1 MRKATFILTVLLAI
15 AAFPA
20 FAQFDNYHYNA
31 NMNCSDCHSMHA
43 SAHNNLTDG
52 SEIETSNTTG
62 GTAINPY
69 YPNQPANGRHY
80 LLKNTDVCASCHDG
94 QTWAPDVI
102 GDNFNSYVRSA
113 GGVKADTTVTTGGG
127 HQIGSTVRP
136 PGYNGTPVNNYFAAG
151 SQLECFSCHSPHGGT
166 AFRNLGPYQMRTTIG
181 MAAAAN
187 VLPTVTKST
196 TFSNTTDVT
205 INAATRTWGTDL
217 PGYYANQNV
226 KYGRNATGVTFGGV
240 VASNRYD
247 HFCGVC
253 HGQFHGGAITE
264 TTVGDGTGFI
274 KHPTSVVQISGA
286 STSVWGAQN
295 GAQTLK
301 VYTPDGAQGYDSSP
315 GCVTCHKAHG
325 NNNPFALIY
334 PDRQT
339 GTASGEEGGTGKV
352 YKDLC
357 KSCHSMGGV

>member
-1 MRKATFILTVLLAI
+1 MKKTTLILTALLAI

-52 SEIETSNTTG
+52 SAITASNTTA
-62 GTAINPY
+62 GTVINPY
-69 YPNQPANGRHY
+69 YPTQPHDGRHY
-80 LLKNTDVCASCHDG
+80 LLKNDDVCASCHDG

-136 PGYNGTPVNNYFAAG
+136 PGYNGTAVNNYFSTG
-151 SQLECFSCHSPHGGT
+151 PLECFSCHSPHGGT
-166 AFRNLGPYQMRTTIG
+166 AFRNLGPYQMRSTIG
-181 MAAAAN
+181 FATAGAVM
-187 VLPTVTKST
+187 PTVAKSLTFDATK
-196 TFSNTTDVT
+196 DVT
-205 INAATRTWGTDL
+205 VAAATRTWGTDL
-217 PGYYANQNV
+217 PGYYGNDKVA
-226 KYGRNATGVTFGGV
+226 YGRAADGAEITFAGVKS
-240 VASNRYD
+240 SNRYD

-253 HGQFHGGAITE
+253 HGNFHGGE
-264 TTVGDGTGFI
+264 VGASPVADATGFI
-274 KHPTSVVQISGA
+274 KHPTSMVLISGA
-286 STSVWGAQN
+286 STTVWGAQK

-301 VYTPDGAQGYDSSP
+301 VYTPDGLSGTNSSP

-325 NNNPFALIY
+325 NNNPFALIF
-334 PDRQT
+334 PDRVG
-339 GTASGEEGGTGKV
+339 GTPTTEEGIGI

-357 KSCHSMGGV
+357 KSCHSMGGA

>member
-1 MRKATFILTVLLAI
+1 MRKATFILTVLLAL

-20 FAQFDNYHYNA
+20 LAQFTNYHYNE

-52 SEIETSNTTG
+52 SAIETPNTTA

-80 LLKNTDVCASCHDG
+80 LLKNDDVCATCHDG

-102 GDNFNSYVRSA
+102 GANVNGYIRSA
-113 GGVKADTTVTTGGG
+113 GGVKTSETTGGG
-127 HQIGSTVRP
+127 HKIGSTVRP
-136 PGYNGTPVNNYFAAG
+136 PGYNGAAVNNYFSSG
-151 SQLECFSCHSPHGGT
+151 PLECFSCHSPHGSAT
-166 AFRNLGPYQMRTTIG
+166 AFRNLGPYQMRSAIG
-181 MAAAAN
+181 MATASA
-187 VLPTVTKST
+187 VLPTVAKSATHDNTK
-196 TFSNTTDVT
+196 DVT
-205 INAATRTWGTDL
+205 VNATSRTWGSDL
-217 PGYYANQNV
+217 PGYYGNDKV
-226 KYGRNATGVTFGGV
+226 KYGRLATGSEITFAGV
-240 VASNRYD
+240 KASNRYD

-253 HGQFHGGAITE
+253 HGNFHGGE
-264 TTVGDGTGFI
+264 VGASPVADATGFI
-274 KHPTSVVQISGA
+274 KHPTSIVQISSA
-286 STSVWGAQN
+286 STTVWGAQR

-301 VYTPDGAQGYDSSP
+301 VYTPDGLQGTDSSP

-334 PDRQT
+334 PDRAA
-339 GTASGEEGGTGKV
+339 GTATTEEGIGI

-357 KSCHSMGGV
+357 KSCHSMGGS